1 MTTGPPENSALGDRS
16 VTHPL
21 VTYRVVC
28 AQNQRDLY
36 HRVGNVA
43 REDSVLSTMQDVP
56 LLISRILTHGSTVH
70 GSSRVTTWTGESE
83 PHRRTFAEIG
93 ARAARLAHALRDEL
107 GVTGDDRVG
116 TLMWNNSEHVEAY
129 FAVPSMGAVLHT
141 LNLRLPAEQLV
152 WIVNHAADK
161 VVIVNGSLVP
171 LLAPLLPQLPTV
183 EHIVVSGPGDR
194 APLAGAAA
202 RVHEYE
208 ELIAGRPDHYD
219 WPELDERQ
227 AAAMCYTSGTTG
239 EPKGVVYSHRSVYLH
254 SMQVNMAQSMGLTD
268 QDTSLVVVPQFHVN
282 AWGLPHATFMTGVNL
297 LMPDRFLQPA
307 PLAEMIESERPTH
320 AAAVPTIW
328 QGLLGELTAR
338 PRDVSSLAQVTIG
351 GAACPPSL
359 MTAFDKLGMRVCHAW
374 GMTETSPLGTVARPP
389 AHAAGTDE
397 EFRYRV
403 TQGRFPA
410 GVEARLTGPDGA
422 RLPWDGESAGE
433 LEVRGPWIA
442 GAYYNGPDA
451 EPLRPGDKFS
461 ADGWL
466 KTGDV
471 GTISP
476 DGYLTLTDRAKDV
489 IKSGG
494 EWISSVELENALM
507 SHPDVAEAAVVA
519 VPDDKWGERPLATVV
534 LRPGASAD
542 FLALRTFLA
551 EEVRIARWQLP
562 ERWTTVES
570 VPKTSVG
577 KFDKKVLRRRYAEGE
592 LEVTRL

>member
-1 MTTGPPENSALGDRS
+1 M
-16 VTHPL
+16 
-21 VTYRVVC
+21 
-28 AQNQRDLY
+28 
-36 HRVGNVA
+36 
-43 REDSVLSTMQDVP
+43 LSTMQDVP
-56 LLISRILTHGSTVH
+56 LTVTRLLVH
-70 GSSRVTTWTGESE
+70 GALAHGRSQIVTWTGESE
-83 PHRRTFAEIG
+83 PQRRSFAE
-93 ARAARLAHALRDEL
+93 AAVRAVQLANALRDEL
-107 GVTGDDRVG
+107 GVRGDDRVA
-116 TLMWNNSEHVEAY
+116 TLMWNNAEHVEAY
-129 FAVPSMGAVLHT
+129 FAIPSMGAVLHT

-161 VVIVNGSLVP
+161 VVIVNGSLIP
-171 LLAPLLPQLPTV
+171 LLAPLLSKLPTV
-183 EHIVVSGPGDR
+183 EHVVVSGPGDR
-194 APLAGAAA
+194 APLQGTHA
-202 RVHEYE
+202 RIHEYE
-208 ELIAGRPDHYD
+208 ELIADRPTRYD
-219 WPELDERQ
+219 WPEIDERQ

-239 EPKGVVYSHRSVYLH
+239 DPKGVVYSHRSIYLH
-254 SMQVNMAQSMGLTD
+254 SMQVNMTQSMGLTD

-307 PLAEMIESERPTH
+307 PLAEMIEREKPTH

-328 QGLLGELTAR
+328 QGLLAELTAK
-338 PRDVSSLAQVTIG
+338 PRDVSSLTQVTIG

-359 MTAFDKLGMRVCHAW
+359 MAAFDKLGMRVCHAW

-389 AHAAGTDE
+389 AHAIGTEE
-397 EFRYRV
+397 EFAYRL

-410 GVEARLTGPDGA
+410 GVEARLSGPGGE

-451 EPLRPGDKFS
+451 EPLRPADKFS

-476 DGYLTLTDRAKDV
+476 DGFLTLTDRAKDV

-534 LRPGASAD
+534 LRQGATAD
-542 FLALRTFLA
+542 FATLRTFLA
-551 EEVRIARWQLP
+551 EEGKIAKWQLP

-577 KFDKKVLRRRYAEGE
+577 KFDKKVLRRQYADGQ
-592 LEVTRL
+592 LDVTSLG

>member
-1 MTTGPPENSALGDRS
+1 
-16 VTHPL
+16 
-21 VTYRVVC
+21 
-28 AQNQRDLY
+28 
-36 HRVGNVA
+36 
-43 REDSVLSTMQDVP
+43 VLSTMQDVP
-56 LLISRILTHGSTVH
+56 LLISRILTHGSGVH
-70 GSSRVTTWTGESE
+70 GASQVTTWTGEGE
-83 PHRRTFAEIG
+83 PHRRSFAEIG
-93 ARAARLAHALRDEL
+93 DRAARLAHALRDDL
-107 GVTGDDRVG
+107 GVRSDDRVA
-116 TLMWNNSEHVEAY
+116 TLMWNNAEHTEAY
-129 FAVPSMGAVLHT
+129 FAIPSMGAVLHT

-161 VVIVNGSLVP
+161 VVLVNGSLIPMIAP
-171 LLAPLLPQLPTV
+171 LLAKLPTV

-194 APLAGAAA
+194 SLLDGATAT
-202 RVHEYE
+202 VHEYE
-208 ELIAGRPDHYD
+208 ELLDGKPAAYD

-239 EPKGVVYSHRSVYLH
+239 DPKGVVYSHRSIYLH

-297 LMPDRFLQPA
+297 LMPDRFLQPG
-307 PLAEMIESERPTH
+307 PLAEMIERERPTH

-338 PRDVSSLAQVTIG
+338 PRDVSSLNQVTIG

-374 GMTETSPLGTVARPP
+374 GMTETSPLGTIARPP
-389 AHAAGTDE
+389 AHVVGTEE
-397 EFRYRV
+397 EFAYRL
-403 TQGRFPA
+403 TQGRFPTS
-410 GVEARLTGPDGA
+410 VEARLSGPAGE

-451 EPLRPGDKFS
+451 EPLRPADKFS
-461 ADGWL
+461 EDGWL

-471 GTISP
+471 GTISA
-476 DGYLTLTDRAKDV
+476 DGFLTLTDRAKDV

-534 LRPGASAD
+534 LREGATAT
-542 FLALRTFLA
+542 FEALRIFLA
-551 EEVRIARWQLP
+551 EEGKIARWQLP
-562 ERWTTVES
+562 ERWTVIES

-577 KFDKKVLRRRYAEGE
+577 KFDKKVLRRQYADGQ
-592 LEVTRL
+592 LDVTSL